1 MNIRISPPDTLRIA
15 AVFLAMAILIF
26 PGVAG
31 CRRAVTEVKT
41 PAVPVQTDVAVRA
54 DVPVTQQAIG
64 SVQALRTVSVK
75 SQVDGVIASFHF
87 REGDE
92 VAAGDLLVTL
102 DQRPFENGL
111 RAAEA
116 DLANAR
122 AEEAQAEADMGR
134 YRQLDQQNV
143 VSKEELAQYA
153 TKADTT
159 KAVVQSK
166 AAAVANA
173 KLQLEYSEIRAP
185 IAGRT
190 GQRNLHEGAL
200 VKAGDAT
207 QSIVVI
213 NQVAPIAVA
222 YSVPEGVLAAVR
234 AAQAAGPVKVSA
246 TVHAGAV
253 SPVVEGKLDFIDNA
267 VDATTGTVVLKAVYE
282 NTDRSLWPGQFVDVT
297 TQVGRDAGVVLVPAA
312 AVQTGQRGSQVFVV
326 KADKTVDLREVK
338 IGRTVNDRTII
349 LSGVEEGETVVVD
362 GQLRLVPGALVEVR
376 SLDEVVPAAGQGKK
390 KKSTQT

>member
-1 MNIRISPPDTLRIA
+1 MA
-15 AVFLAMAILIF
+15 ALIF
-26 PGVAG
+26 PGAAG
-31 CRRAVTEVKT
+31 CKRAVTETKT

-64 SVQALRTVSVK
+64 TVQALRTVAVK

-92 VAAGDLLVTL
+92 VKAGDPLVTL
-102 DQRPFENGL
+102 DRRPFENGL
-111 RAAEA
+111 RASEA

-122 AEEAQAEADMGR
+122 AEQAQAEADVGR

-143 VSKEELAQYA
+143 ISKEQLALLV
-153 TKADTT
+153 TKADTAR
-159 KAVVQSK
+159 AVVQAK
-166 AAAVANA
+166 EAALANA

-213 NQVAPIAVA
+213 NQIAPIAVA

-234 AAQAAGPVKVSA
+234 AAQAAGPVEVMA
-246 TVHAGAV
+246 TVHAGDASRTV
-253 SPVVEGKLDFIDNA
+253 GGKLDFIDNA
-267 VDATTGTVVLKAVYE
+267 VDATTGMVVLKAVYD
-282 NTDRSLWPGQFVDVT
+282 NATRALWPGQFTDVAT
-297 TQVGRDAGVVLVPAA
+297 RIGVDAGVVLVPAA

-338 IGRTVNDRTII
+338 TGRTVGGRTII

-362 GQLRLVPGALVEVR
+362 GQLRLVPGARTEVR
-376 SLDEVVPAAGQGKK
+376 TLDSVAPAAGQGNAKK
-390 KKSTQT
+390 TTKT

>member
-1 MNIRISPPDTLRIA
+1 MNIRILKFGTPRTA
-15 AVFLAMAILIF
+15 AVFLAMATLIF

-31 CRRAVTEVKT
+31 CKRAVTEVKT

-92 VAAGDLLVTL
+92 VKAGDLLVTL
-102 DQRPFENGL
+102 DRRPFDNGL

-200 VKAGDAT
+200 VKAADAT

-213 NQVAPIAVA
+213 NQVAPISVA
-222 YSVPEGVLAAVR
+222 YAVPEGVLASVR
-234 AAQAAGPVKVSA
+234 AAQTAGPVKVSA

-253 SPVVEGKLDFIDNA
+253 NPVVEGRLDFIDNT
-267 VDATTGTVVLKAVYE
+267 VDPTTGTVVLKAIYE
-282 NTDRSLWPGQFVDVT
+282 NADRSLWPGQFVDVT
-297 TQVGRDAGVVLVPAA
+297 TQVGVDAGVVLVPAA

-326 KADKTVDLREVK
+326 KADQTVDLREVK
-338 IGRTVNDRTII
+338 IGRTVDDRTII
-349 LSGVEEGETVVVD
+349 ISGVEEGEAVVVD
-362 GQLRLVPGALVEVR
+362 GQLRLVPGARVEVR

-390 KKSTQT
+390 KKSAKT

>member
-1 MNIRISPPDTLRIA
+1 MA
-15 AVFLAMAILIF
+15 ALIF
-26 PGVAG
+26 PGAAG
-31 CRRAVTEVKT
+31 CKRAVTEVKT

-92 VAAGDLLVTL
+92 VKAGDLLVTL
-102 DQRPFENGL
+102 DRRPFDNGL

-200 VKAGDAT
+200 VKAADAT

-222 YSVPEGVLAAVR
+222 YSVPEGVLASVR
-234 AAQAAGPVKVSA
+234 AAQTAGPVKVSA

-253 SPVVEGKLDFIDNA
+253 NPVVEGKLDFIDNA
-267 VDATTGTVVLKAVYE
+267 VDPTTGTVVLKAIYE
-282 NTDRSLWPGQFVDVT
+282 NADRSLWPGQFVDVT
-297 TQVGRDAGVVLVPAA
+297 TQVGVDAGVVLVPAA

-326 KADKTVDLREVK
+326 KADQTVDLREVK
-338 IGRTVNDRTII
+338 IGRTTADRTII

-362 GQLRLVPGALVEVR
+362 GQLRLVPGAKVEVR
-376 SLDEVVPAAGQGKK
+376 TLDGDEPAAGQGKK
-390 KKSTQT
+390 KKSAKT